1 MFMNSNGPVST
12 RRAFTRCATG
22 SVVRSETQLHILPF
36 SSGCIE
42 RRNTTVFSL
51 RSKISAWAYSVNRL
65 GQSSTSLVMSHTIS
79 NGALITIE
87 LSVWTGMFS
96 PRLLEATIGIVDRF
110 SDSVDLTDIV
120 VRDRKS
126 VPLLDFELNLNQC
139 EGIQTHG
146 LK

>member
-1 MFMNSNGPVST
+1 
-12 RRAFTRCATG
+12 
-22 SVVRSETQLHILPF
+22 
-36 SSGCIE
+36 
-42 RRNTTVFSL
+42 
-51 RSKISAWAYSVNRL
+51 
-65 GQSSTSLVMSHTIS
+65 
-79 NGALITIE
+79 
-87 LSVWTGMFS
+87 MFS